1 VASEYHVPVLIEE
14 SLNALIT
21 DRNGIYVDATFGG
34 GGHSRAILSRLSGQ
48 GQLIAFDQDADALS
62 NTLDDERFKLVHGNF
77 RFLKH
82 YLRYLNIQSVH
93 GILAD
98 LGVSSYQLDE
108 GTKGFSFSTSEDLD
122 MRMNKAATKSALDV
136 VNQESE
142 ENLVNIFSSYGE
154 VRNSKSLAKAI
165 DSARNRRPI
174 SNSHEFLHCV
184 EPLAIGNK
192 ARYLAQVYQAIRI
205 KVNDEIGSLEH
216 FLAAGADML
225 VPGGHLVVLT
235 YHSIEDRIVKH
246 FIKSGK
252 TSSIPAEGPGIIN
265 RNVSEDWIL
274 KPVNKKPITASPEE
288 IIRNKRSRSAKL
300 RIARKTSPHEQRSS
314 TD

>member
-1 VASEYHVPVLIEE
+1 MANDYHVPVLVSEC
-14 SLNALIT
+14 LDALIS
-21 DRNGIYVDATFGG
+21 DVDGIYVDATFGG
-34 GGHSRAILSRLSGQ
+34 GGHSRAILERLSDKGR
-48 GQLIAFDQDADALS
+48 LVAFDQDADAVRNALV
-62 NTLDDERFKLVHGNF
+62 DKRFTLVHGNF

-82 YLRYLNIQSVH
+82 YLRYLDIHNVD

-108 GTKGFSFSTSEDLD
+108 HTKGFSFSTSEALD
-122 MRMNKAATKSALDV
+122 MRMNKEATSSAIDV
-136 VNQESE
+136 VNKESE

-165 DSARNRRPI
+165 VEARNKRPF

-184 EPLAIGNK
+184 EPLVIGNK
-192 ARYLAQVYQAIRI
+192 ARYLAQLFQAIRI
-205 KVNDEIGSLEH
+205 KVNDEIGSLKH

-246 FIKSGK
+246 FVKSG
-252 TSSIPAEGPGIIN
+252 SI
-265 RNVSEDWIL
+265 EDQGQQKKDGWIL
-274 KPVNKKPITASPEE
+274 KPVNKKPIVAGEDE
-288 IIRNKRSRSAKL
+288 LARNKRARSAKL
-300 RIARKTSPHEQRSS
+300 RIAIRT
-314 TD
+314 